1 MFSQNKTWTKVKACG
16 KFMFIVCKT
25 CIEGVT
31 SLREIMT
38 DRPTGQPTYQL
49 IDIHEGIYTSNK
61 EIGKECGRE
70 GEVHLDNIKEKKN
83 M

>member
-1 MFSQNKTWTKVKACG
+1 
-16 KFMFIVCKT
+16 MFIVCKT

-49 IDIHEGIYTSNK
+49 TDTYMREFTLPIK
-61 EIGKECGRE
+61 KKAKKCGRE
-70 GEVHLDNIKEKKN
+70 GDLHLDNIKEKKYI
-83 M
+83 